1 MCQLCS
7 IAKRFQRGQEKVLL
21 QNTSQFALQIQSK
34 QSSATLL
41 KPPISSKYDDYDK
54 LSRNDGSV

>member
-7 IAKRFQRGQEKVLL
+7 IAQRFQRGQEKALL

-34 QSSATLL
+34 QSFVAAL
-41 KPPISSKYDDYDK
+41 KPPISSEHDDYDK